1 MGIKGKLI
9 VFGVIGGVINIIWW
23 FLSSTVFVT
32 DGKPNFSLMELF
44 GYIAMI
50 IALSTVY
57 FGIKSYRDD
66 YLEGYISFK
75 KAFFSG
81 MTVVIVASVV
91 YVAGWMIYYPNFA
104 ADFGEQYYNYYIEEY
119 KASGL
124 SGLELDQK
132 IEEMNAMMESYKNTY
147 FMAGI
152 TFMEIFPVGL
162 VIALISSFLLKK
174 APSKE

>member
-1 MGIKGKLI
+1 MGIRGKLI
-9 VFGVIGGVINIIWW
+9 VFGIVGGAINIIWW
-23 FLSSTVFVT
+23 FLSSILFVT
-32 DGKPNFSLMELF
+32 GGKPNFSLMELF
-44 GYIAMI
+44 GYLAMI

-66 YLEGYISFK
+66 YLEGFISFK

-81 MTVVIVASVV
+81 MTVVIVASLV
-91 YVAGWMIYYPNFA
+91 YVIGWLIYYPNF
-104 ADFGEQYYNYYIEEY
+104 GEDLGNEYFNYYIEEY

-124 SGLELDQK
+124 TGADLEAK
-132 IEEMNAMMESYKNTY
+132 IEEMKSMMESYKNTY

-162 VIALISSFLLKK
+162 VIALISSLLLKK
-174 APSKE
+174 TPSKE